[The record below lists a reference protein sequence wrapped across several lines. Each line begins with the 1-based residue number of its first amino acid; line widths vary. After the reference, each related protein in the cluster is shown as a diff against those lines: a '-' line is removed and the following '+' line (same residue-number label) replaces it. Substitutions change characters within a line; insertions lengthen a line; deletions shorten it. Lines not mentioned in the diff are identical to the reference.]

1 MAAQIGRMI
10 LKTAAV
16 AALALLAG
24 ALAHADTEA
33 PEDVPPQVVGG
44 ISQDQAK
51 SLVLAY
57 LKENGVRLDAAD
69 FDLETDPTDPE
80 IPDFFLF
87 SAYYNSRNSLRIIGA
102 YAVNRRTAAV
112 WQRLNCE
119 ELKSETLSKLKDK
132 MPTTTLGIDRPGT
145 VTCF

>member
-1 MAAQIGRMI
+1 MAAKIGRTI
-10 LKTAAV
+10 LRTAMG
-16 AALALLAG
+16 AALALCAG
-24 ALAHADTEA
+24 ALAHADTDS

-57 LKENGVRLDAAD
+57 LQESGTRLDAAD
-69 FDLETDPTDPE
+69 FELESDPTDPE

-102 YAVNRRTAAV
+102 FAVNRRTAAL
-112 WQRLNCE
+112 WQRLNCQ

-145 VTCF
+145 LTCF